1 MNTEKMN
8 PRHRKQAATLA
19 ACMFE
24 VMTEPTEWRMI
35 VELHT
40 IPEEYKND
48 PDPLRH
54 YYMIDAAYFDGDNF
68 DELTEIP
75 GGVWSVCGDM
85 ATDARHTHTTHD
97 AHPQAV
103 AKWLLQM
110 INRDRVRR
118 IWVESY

>member
-1 MNTEKMN
+1 MAKKMTTAQ
-8 PRHRKQAATLA
+8 RKQAATLA
-19 ACMFE
+19 ACIFN

-40 IPEEYKND
+40 IPDRDKND
-48 PDPLRH
+48 PDPVYH
-54 YYMIDAAYFDGDNF
+54 YYMVDAAYFDGDNL
-68 DELTEIP
+68 DEMKEIP
-75 GGVWSVCGDM
+75 GGTWSVCGDM

-110 INRDRVRR
+110 IKRDRVRN
-118 IWVESY
+118 IWVEGY